1 MCAQSGSG
9 RQPQERLLG
18 WVWQD
23 LRYAVR
29 SLIKD
34 GRFRVLAVLAL
45 ALGFGSATI
54 IFSAV
59 YGVILNTFGY
69 DNPDKIV
76 SFAIHDASQSG
87 EEGRE
92 AMSMPEF
99 LDFRRRNNVLTDMTG
114 GFGGFGGGTVLFNTG
129 ESTEQ
134 FSAWYTTANL
144 FTFMGTNPFLGRLAT
159 TEDTKPGATPVFM
172 MTYKTWRERFNADPS
187 IVGKSFTLNGTP
199 RTLVGVMP
207 PRFRWGWPDIW
218 IPLAMDLTQIAS
230 DPNLK
235 NVYVWPVGRLK
246 PGVSVTAASADL
258 DVVAHQ
264 LAKIYP
270 HDYPQQFKVAAR
282 TLADR
287 VLSPFKS
294 LIYPLVGAVALLLL
308 IACSNVA
315 NLLLARATARDRE
328 IAIRASIGASRGRL
342 IRQLLVESFVLA
354 AAGCLAGCIFA
365 SVGIQKLVPL
375 VPYGALPQEAVIEL
389 NIKVLLFSL
398 AVTALTTML
407 CGLAPAL
414 HVMRGELQNR
424 LTDSGKGSGGGFR
437 HGKLRAALVIAE
449 VAFSIVL
456 LVGAGLMM
464 RTFLVLDHVD
474 LGFNPR
480 NILVA
485 ELNLSKGI
493 YDTAQQKNILF
504 QQIFA
509 RLQTL
514 PGVVAS
520 TVTVAPP
527 PGGGI
532 DSELTVPG
540 KTHSERW
547 TTAVD
552 AHSAGYFQTLGLP
565 LLRGKL
571 FDESDV
577 ASGRHVTVVSA
588 SFSRRFFPNDDPLG
602 QKIKFNALDELPEL
616 KDAYFDII
624 GVVPDVR
631 NRGLQDPPMS
641 EAYVPHTITGI
652 GDRAILV
659 RTAMNPDSLL
669 PIIRQQIWA
678 VDRNISVS
686 HAESIQARLQ
696 RDQYA
701 GPEFDLVT
709 FGAFAAIGL
718 LLAVIGIFSVMAYT
732 VSLQTHEIGIRMAL
746 GAQKGNIL
754 TMVLRNGLTLIVTGI
769 ILGVVASP
777 ALTRFIASQLSGVK
791 VTDPWTFVTVAV
803 IILAVGLAACFFPA
817 RRATQVDPLIAL
829 RYE

>member
-424 LTDSGKGSGGGFR
+424 LTGSGKGSGGGFR

-485 ELNLSKGI
+485 ELNLSKGV

>member
-424 LTDSGKGSGGGFR
+424 LTGSGKGSGGGFR

>member
-1 MCAQSGSG
+1 
-9 RQPQERLLG
+9 
-18 WVWQD
+18 
-23 LRYAVR
+23 
-29 SLIKD
+29 
-34 GRFRVLAVLAL
+34 
-45 ALGFGSATI
+45 
-54 IFSAV
+54 
-59 YGVILNTFGY
+59 
-69 DNPDKIV
+69 
-76 SFAIHDASQSG
+76 
-87 EEGRE
+87 
-92 AMSMPEF
+92 
-99 LDFRRRNNVLTDMTG
+99 
-114 GFGGFGGGTVLFNTG
+114 
-129 ESTEQ
+129 
-134 FSAWYTTANL
+134 
-144 FTFMGTNPFLGRLAT
+144 
-159 TEDTKPGATPVFM
+159 
-172 MTYKTWRERFNADPS
+172 
-187 IVGKSFTLNGTP
+187 
-199 RTLVGVMP
+199 
-207 PRFRWGWPDIW
+207 
-218 IPLAMDLTQIAS
+218 
-230 DPNLK
+230 
-235 NVYVWPVGRLK
+235 
-246 PGVSVTAASADL
+246 
-258 DVVAHQ
+258 
-264 LAKIYP
+264 
-270 HDYPQQFKVAAR
+270 
-282 TLADR
+282 
-287 VLSPFKS
+287 
-294 LIYPLVGAVALLLL
+294 
-308 IACSNVA
+308 
-315 NLLLARATARDRE
+315 
-328 IAIRASIGASRGRL
+328 
-342 IRQLLVESFVLA
+342 
-354 AAGCLAGCIFA
+354 
-365 SVGIQKLVPL
+365 LVPL

-424 LTDSGKGSGGGFR
+424 LTGSGKGSGGGFR

-485 ELNLSKGI
+485 ELNLSKGV

-552 AHSAGYFQTLGLP
+552 AYSAGYFQTLGLP

>member
-1 MCAQSGSG
+1 MPSGTW
-9 RQPQERLLG
+9 PLERLLG

-29 SLIKD
+29 SLHKD
-34 GRFRVLAVLAL
+34 RRFALLAVLAL
-45 ALGFGSATI
+45 ALGIGSATI

-59 YGVILNTFGY
+59 YGVILNTFAY
-69 DNPDKIV
+69 DNPDQVV
-76 SFAIHDASQSG
+76 SFAIHDATQSG

-99 LDFRRRNNVLTDMTG
+99 LDFRQRNNVLADMTG
-114 GFGGFGGGTVLFNTG
+114 GFGGFGGGTVLYNTG
-129 ESTEQ
+129 DGTEQ

-144 FTFMGTNPFLGRLAT
+144 FTFMGTNAFLGRLAT
-159 TEDTKPGATPVFM
+159 TGDTKAGATPVFI
-172 MTYKTWRERFNADPS
+172 MTYKTWRERFNA
-187 IVGKSFTLNGTP
+187 IRKSSWARASRLMELPELWSASCHRDSAGAGRTFGFRSPWTSPRLPATP
-199 RTLVGVMP
+199 ISRTH
-207 PRFRWGWPDIW
+207 
-218 IPLAMDLTQIAS
+218 T
-230 DPNLK
+230 
-235 NVYVWPVGRLK
+235 VWPVGRLK
-246 PGVSVTAASADL
+246 PGVSLMAASADL

-270 HDYPQQFKVAAR
+270 HEYPKQFKVTAR

-294 LIYPLVGAVALLLL
+294 LIYPLAGAVGLLLL

-342 IRQLLVESFVLA
+342 IRQLLVESFVLGGGRLPGRMYFRLCRNPEIGA
-354 AAGCLAGCIFA
+354 PGPVRCASAGSGDRIERQSFVVL
-365 SVGIQKLVPL
+365 VGRDSPDHH
-375 VPYGALPQEAVIEL
+375 A
-389 NIKVLLFSL
+389 
-398 AVTALTTML
+398 

-414 HVMRGELQNR
+414 HVMRGELQSR
-424 LTDSGKGSGGGFR
+424 LTGSGKGSGGGFR

-449 VAFSIVL
+449 LAFSIVL

-464 RTFLVLDHVD
+464 RTFVALDHMD

-485 ELNLSKGI
+485 ELNLPKGV
-493 YDTAQQKNILF
+493 YDTAQQKNTLF
-504 QQIFA
+504 QQIFEH
-509 RLQTL
+509 LQAL

-520 TVTVAPP
+520 TVTIAPP
-527 PGGGI
+527 PAGGI
-532 DSELTVPG
+532 DQRFDRAPEKRIPSAGLTAMDVC
-540 KTHSERW
+540 
-547 TTAVD
+547 
-552 AHSAGYFQTLGLP
+552 SAGYFQTLGLP
-565 LLRGKL
+565 LLRGRL

-577 ASGRHVTVVSA
+577 ASGRHVAVVSA
-588 SFSRRFFPNDDPLG
+588 SFSRKFFPNDDPLG
-602 QKIKFNALDELPEL
+602 QKIKFNALDEVPEL

-641 EAYVPHTITGI
+641 QAYVPHTIIGI

-659 RTAMNPDSLL
+659 RTAVNPDSLL
-669 PIIRQQIWA
+669 PTIRQQIWA
-678 VDRNISVS
+678 VDRNIAVS
-686 HAESIQARLQ
+686 HAESVEARLQ

-701 GPEFDLVT
+701 GPEFDSIT
-709 FGAFAAIGL
+709 FGAFAGIGL
-718 LLAVIGIFSVMAYT
+718 LLAVIGVFSVMAYT

-754 TMVLRNGLTLIVTGI
+754 AMVLRNGLTLIVTGI
-769 ILGVVASP
+769 ILGVLASL
-777 ALTRFIASQLSGVK
+777 ALTRFIANQLSGVK
-791 VTDPWTFVTVAV
+791 ATDPWTFAAVAL
-803 IILAVGLAACFFPA
+803 IILGVGLAACFFPA
-817 RRATQVDPLIAL
+817 RRATQVDPLVAL

>member
-45 ALGFGSATI
+45 ALGIGSATI

-464 RTFLVLDHVD
+464 RTFLALDHVD

-485 ELNLSKGI
+485 ELNLSKGV

-829 RYE
+829 RHE

>member
-1 MCAQSGSG
+1 MFAYLASG
-9 RQPQERLLG
+9 RWPLERLLG

-29 SLIKD
+29 SLHKD
-34 GRFRVLAVLAL
+34 RRFTLLAVLAL
-45 ALGFGSATI
+45 ALGIGSATI

-69 DNPDKIV
+69 DNPDQIV
-76 SFAIHDASQSG
+76 SFAIHDATQSG

-99 LDFRRRNNVLTDMTG
+99 LDFRQRNNVLADMTG
-114 GFGGFGGGTVLFNTG
+114 GFGGFGGGTVLYNTG
-129 ESTEQ
+129 EGTEQ
-134 FSAWYTTANL
+134 FSAWYTTPNL
-144 FTFMGTNPFLGRLAT
+144 FTFMGTNAFLGRLAT
-159 TEDTKPGATPVFM
+159 TGDTKAGATPVFM

-187 IVGKSFTLNGTP
+187 VLGKSFTLNGTP

-218 IPLAMDLTQIAS
+218 IPFPMDLTQIAS

-235 NVYVWPVGRLK
+235 NASVWPVGRLK
-246 PGVSVTAASADL
+246 PGVSLMAASADL

-270 HDYPQQFKVAAR
+270 HEYPQQFKVTAR

-294 LIYPLVGAVALLLL
+294 LIYPLAGAVGLLLL

-365 SVGIQKLVPL
+365 YVGIQKLVPL
-375 VPYGALPQEAVIEL
+375 VPYGALPQEAVIGL
-389 NIKVLLFSL
+389 NVKVLLFSL
-398 AVTALTTML
+398 GVTLLTTML
-407 CGLAPAL
+407 AGLAPAL
-414 HVMRGELQNR
+414 HVMRGDLQSR
-424 LTDSGKGSGGGFR
+424 LTGSGKGSGGGFR

-449 VAFSIVL
+449 LAFSIVL

-464 RTFLVLDHVD
+464 RTFVALDHMD

-485 ELNLSKGI
+485 ELNLPKGV
-493 YDTAQQKNILF
+493 YDTAQQKNSLF
-504 QQIFA
+504 QQIFEH
-509 RLQTL
+509 LQAL

-520 TVTVAPP
+520 TVTIAPP
-527 PGGGI
+527 PAGGI
-532 DSELTVPG
+532 DSDLTVSG

-547 TTAVD
+547 TTAMDVC
-552 AHSAGYFQTLGLP
+552 SAGYFQTLGLP
-565 LLRGKL
+565 LLRGRL

-577 ASGRHVTVVSA
+577 ASGRHVAVVSA
-588 SFSRRFFPNDDPLG
+588 SFSRKFFPNDDPLG

-631 NRGLQDPPMS
+631 SRGMQDPPMS
-641 EAYVPHTITGI
+641 QAYVPHTIIGI

-659 RTAMNPDSLL
+659 RTAVNPDSLL
-669 PIIRQQIWA
+669 PTIRQQIWA
-678 VDRNISVS
+678 VDRNIAVS
-686 HAESIQARLQ
+686 HAESVEARLQ

-701 GPEFDLVT
+701 GPEFDSIT
-709 FGAFAAIGL
+709 FGAFAGIGL
-718 LLAVIGIFSVMAYT
+718 LLAVIGVFSVMAYT

-769 ILGVVASP
+769 ILGVLASL
-777 ALTRFIASQLSGVK
+777 ALTRVIANQLSGVK
-791 VTDPWTFVTVAV
+791 ATDPWTFAAVAL
-803 IILAVGLAACFFPA
+803 IILGVGLAACFFPA
-817 RRATQVDPLIAL
+817 RRATQVDPLVAL

>member
-45 ALGFGSATI
+45 ALGIGSATI

-207 PRFRWGWPDIW
+207 PRFRWGWTDIW

-424 LTDSGKGSGGGFR
+424 LTGSGKGSGGGFR

-464 RTFLVLDHVD
+464 RTFLALDHVD

>member
-45 ALGFGSATI
+45 ALGIGSATI

-270 HDYPQQFKVAAR
+270 HDYPQQFKVTAR

-424 LTDSGKGSGGGFR
+424 LTGSGKGSGGGFR

-464 RTFLVLDHVD
+464 RTFLALDHVD

-532 DSELTVPG
+532 DSELTVTG
-540 KTHSERW
+540 KTHYERW
-547 TTAVD
+547 TAVD

-817 RRATQVDPLIAL
+817 RRATQVDPLVAL

>member
-270 HDYPQQFKVAAR
+270 HDYPQQFKVTAR

-328 IAIRASIGASRGRL
+328 IAMRASIGASRGRL

-398 AVTALTTML
+398 AVTALITML

-424 LTDSGKGSGGGFR
+424 LTGSGKGSGGGFR

-464 RTFLVLDHVD
+464 RTFLALDHVD

>member
-45 ALGFGSATI
+45 ALGIGSATI

-328 IAIRASIGASRGRL
+328 IAMRASIGASRGRL

-485 ELNLSKGI
+485 ELNLSKGV

-769 ILGVVASP
+769 ILGVVASL

>member
-270 HDYPQQFKVAAR
+270 HDYPQQFKVTAR

>member
-45 ALGFGSATI
+45 ALGIGSATI

-424 LTDSGKGSGGGFR
+424 LTGSGKGSGGGFR

-669 PIIRQQIWA
+669 TIIRQQIWA

>member
-270 HDYPQQFKVAAR
+270 HDYPQQFKVTAR

-328 IAIRASIGASRGRL
+328 IAMRASIGASRGRL

-398 AVTALTTML
+398 AVTALITML

-424 LTDSGKGSGGGFR
+424 LTGSGKGSGGGFR

-464 RTFLVLDHVD
+464 RTFLALDHVD

-769 ILGVVASP
+769 ILGVVASL